1 MQLTFRSAGLTDLG
15 EVWDLVSRAI
25 VHMTK
30 QNILQWDELYPTK
43 EDLQADIEMKQ
54 LYVGLNEGRLAVIYV
69 LNQECEPEYA
79 GGNWQYPELPFYII
93 HRLCVH
99 PAYQHQGIAK
109 QTLLHIEEELK
120 DFHIH
125 AIRLDVFSQNPFAL
139 KLYEGMGYTR
149 TGHAQWRKGL
159 FYLMEKYF

>member
-1 MQLTFRSAGLTDLG
+1 MQLTFRSAGLADLN
-15 EVWDLVSRAI
+15 EVWDLVSSAI

-43 EDLQADIEMKQ
+43 KDLQTDIEKKQ
-54 LYVGLNEGRLAVIYV
+54 LHVGLNEGRLAAIYV

-79 GGNWQYPELPFYII
+79 GGNWQHPELPFYII

-109 QTLLHIEEELK
+109 QTLLHAEEELK
-120 DFHIH
+120 AAHIH

-149 TGHAQWRKGL
+149 TGHAEWRKGL
-159 FYLMEKYF
+159 FYLMEKYI

>member
-1 MQLTFRSAGLTDLG
+1 MQITFRSAGLTDLG
-15 EVWDLVSRAI
+15 EIWDLVSSAI

-30 QNILQWDELYPTK
+30 QNIMQWDELYPTK
-43 EDLQADIEMKQ
+43 EDLQADIEKKQ
-54 LYVGLNEGRLAVIYV
+54 LYVGLNEEQLAVIYV

-79 GGNWQYPELPFYII
+79 DGKWQYPELPFYII

-99 PAYQHQGIAK
+99 PAYQRQGIAR
-109 QTLLHIEEELK
+109 QTLQHVEEELK
-120 DFHIH
+120 VSGIH
-125 AIRLDVFSQNPFAL
+125 VIRLDVFSQNPFAL

-159 FYLMEKYF
+159 FYLMEKYI

>member
-15 EVWDLVSRAI
+15 EVWDLVSSAI
-25 VHMTK
+25 VHMTT

-43 EDLQADIEMKQ
+43 EDLQADIEKEH
-54 LYVGLNEGRLAVIYV
+54 LYMGLKEEQLAVIYV

-99 PAYQHQGIAK
+99 PAYQCQGIAR

-120 DFHIH
+120 TSGTH

-149 TGHAQWRKGL
+149 TGHAEWRKGL
-159 FYLMEKYF
+159 FYLMEKYI

>member
-1 MQLTFRSAGLTDLG
+1 MQITFRRAGLTDLG

-25 VHMTK
+25 VHMTE
-30 QNILQWDELYPTK
+30 QNIMQWDELYPTK
-43 EDLQADIEMKQ
+43 EDLQADIEKKQ
-54 LYVGLNEGRLAVIYV
+54 LYEGLHEGQLAVIYV

-79 GGNWQYPELPFYII
+79 DVKWQYPELPFYII

-99 PAYQHQGIAK
+99 PAYQHQGIAR
-109 QTLLHIEEELK
+109 QTLRHIEEELK
-120 DFHIH
+120 TSGTH

-149 TGHAQWRKGL
+149 TGHAKWRKGL
-159 FYLMEKYF
+159 FYLMEKYI